1 MINLFKQELGEIHSF
16 FKNNYKEAVIL
27 CMATLFLVLERYH
40 PIGSSLVVSR
50 MIYYAILPF
59 LTILIILRK
68 NPLDYGFRIGNYKL
82 WGFYVAI
89 TVVIGI
95 PVSYISSHF
104 SSVSHYYTRC
114 FDNYNFLT
122 QIIPFLFAWEYLLRG
137 FLLFGLMKKFKE
149 ASILIQMV
157 PFVLLHFGKPE
168 IETLFCIPMGL
179 WLGFVAYRGK
189 SFWPAFII
197 HVFINITLKYF
208 VNYWW

>member
-1 MINLFKQELGEIHSF
+1 
-16 FKNNYKEAVIL
+16 
-27 CMATLFLVLERYH
+27 
-40 PIGSSLVVSR
+40 

-208 VNYWW
+208 VNY

>member
-1 MINLFKQELGEIHSF
+1 MISLFRKELPEIYYF
-16 FKNNYKEAVIL
+16 FKNNYTETVVL
-27 CMATLFLVLERYH
+27 CMATLFLVLERYQ
-40 PIGSSLVVSR
+40 PIGASLVVSR

-95 PVSYISSHF
+95 PVLYIGSHF
-104 SSVSHYYTRC
+104 SSVGQYYTRR
-114 FDNYNFLT
+114 FDYYSFLT
-122 QIIPFLFAWEYLLRG
+122 QMVPFLFAWEYLLRG

-168 IETLFCIPMGL
+168 IETLMCIPMGL
-179 WLGFVAYRGK
+179 WFGFVAYRGK

-197 HVFINITLKYF
+197 HVFINFTLKYF
-208 VNYWW
+208 VNY